1 MSKLL
6 TQPMLATSE
15 IPNIYEDVEYPC
27 LIQPKFDGIR
37 CIAING
43 VAYSRKMKPIPNQF
57 IQKFFSDNNLHGLDG
72 ELMIHGD
79 FNKVQSAVMSEDGE
93 PNFYYAVYD
102 YWDSDQPYKVRA
114 GMYVN
119 KVLELRQPERV
130 KNTQSILVSSPE
142 SVETELQFFIDNGYE
157 GAMLRKLDG
166 KYKQGRS
173 TFKEGYLLKLKRFFD
188 DEAIVIGF
196 EEKMSNTNTKEVDE
210 RGYSKRSSK
219 KEGLVPANTLG
230 SLQVDWNGVIF
241 NIGSGFND
249 EQRQEI
255 WDNRDK
261 YLGKLVTFKYQEIIT
276 DTGRPRFPVWKWW
289 RKELEEYN

>member
-1 MSKLL
+1 MKE
-6 TQPMLATSE
+6 PMLACAT
-15 IPNIYEDVEYPC
+15 IPDLHTEVEYPC
-27 LIQPKFDGIR
+27 LIQPKLDGIR
-37 CIAING
+37 CVAING
-43 VAYSRKMKPIPNQF
+43 VAFSRKMKPIPNQF
-57 IQKFFSDNNLHGLDG
+57 IQKFFTDNNLHGLDG
-72 ELMIHGD
+72 ELMVNGD

-102 YWDSDQPYKVRA
+102 YWDSDLPYNGRA
-114 GMYVN
+114 SLYVN

-130 KNTQSILVSSPE
+130 KNVQSIVVSSPE
-142 SVETELQFFIDNGYE
+142 SVETELQRFIDQGYE
-157 GAMLRKLDG
+157 GGMLRKPNG

-173 TFKEGYLLKLKRFFD
+173 TFKEGYLLKLKRFLD
-188 DEAIVIGF
+188 DEAVVIGF
-196 EEKMSNTNTKEVDE
+196 EEKMTNTNTKETDE

-255 WDNRDK
+255 WDNREK
-261 YLGKLVTFKYQEIIT
+261 YLGKLVTFRYQELSPY
-276 DTGRPRFPVWKWW
+276 GVPRFPTFKWV
-289 RKELEEYN
+289 REEYN